1 MLLGLF
7 CLVLLQLPTKFHV
20 LGNMEGY
27 LRIASKLKLGTLGDE
42 YAAKS
47 RDTVDKDV
55 AGSSKTGWPIL
66 LLP

>member
-1 MLLGLF
+1 
-7 CLVLLQLPTKFHV
+7 
-20 LGNMEGY
+20 MEGY

-47 RDTVDKDV
+47 RDTVEKDV
-55 AGSSKTGWPIL
+55 AGSSAGSSKTGWPIL